1 MKKLYRSRDNKVIA
15 GVMGGVGE
23 YFETD
28 PVLIRLIYLVITIFS
43 GVVPG
48 IIVYL
53 IAILIVPM
61 RPVLIAQVKQE
72 DDSAAV

>member
-1 MKKLYRSRDNKVIA
+1 MKKLYRSRENKVIA

-23 YFETD
+23 YFEAD

-61 RPVLIAQVKQE
+61 RPVLIAEVKKE

>member
-61 RPVLIAQVKQE
+61 RPVLIAEVKQE